1 MLNRNVKSV
10 IAMSV
15 IRLGRFLFRSFYNIL
30 PDVKGKNCNFLSKFC
45 IPNCRLTITRI
56 YIGIIYF
63 FELDVTNV
71 YIISAYFQAS
81 GRVPAKPL
89 LNSRSECRDA
99 KSIATELCA
108 SRSPQIGNRSRVS
121 SIARQF
127 SNGFTA
133 RVGFFPN
140 GPAAHFRS
148 KFIFIAILWRFS

>member
-1 MLNRNVKSV
+1 MKSV

-30 PDVKGKNCNFLSKFC
+30 PDVKDKNFNFVANFC
-45 IPNCRLTITRI
+45 IADCRLAIRGI
-56 YIGIIYF
+56 YKWFF

-71 YIISAYFQAS
+71 YIIFAYFQAS

-89 LNSRSECRDA
+89 LNRRSECRDA

-108 SRSPQIGNRSRVS
+108 SRSPQIGNGRRVS
-121 SIARQF
+121 SIARQV

-140 GPAAHFRS
+140 GPAARFRS
-148 KFIFIAILWRFS
+148 KFMFIAILWRFS

>member
-1 MLNRNVKSV
+1 M
-10 IAMSV
+10 
-15 IRLGRFLFRSFYNIL
+15 
-30 PDVKGKNCNFLSKFC
+30 
-45 IPNCRLTITRI
+45 
-56 YIGIIYF
+56 
-63 FELDVTNV
+63 TNV

-108 SRSPQIGNRSRVS
+108 SRSPQIGNGRRVS

>member
-1 MLNRNVKSV
+1 
-10 IAMSV
+10 MSV

-45 IPNCRLTITRI
+45 FANCRLAIRRNRLYHTFSSST
-56 YIGIIYF
+56 F
-63 FELDVTNV
+63 TNV
-71 YIISAYFQAS
+71 YIISAYLQAS

-89 LNSRSECRDA
+89 LNSRSEFRDA

-108 SRSPQIGNRSRVS
+108 SRFPQIGNGRCVS

-133 RVGFFPN
+133 RIGFFPN